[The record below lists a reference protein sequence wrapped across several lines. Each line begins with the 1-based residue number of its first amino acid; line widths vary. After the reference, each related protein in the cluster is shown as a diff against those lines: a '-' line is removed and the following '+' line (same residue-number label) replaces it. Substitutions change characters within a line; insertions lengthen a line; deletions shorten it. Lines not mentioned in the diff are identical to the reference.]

1 MSASSGSD
9 HPVKG
14 APTSPPAVGG
24 PPVSTVSQ
32 IGGGRMA
39 LSTASD
45 QAFQRDRAGQG
56 RVAVSVA
63 GMGPEPLGA
72 VARERLATAAL
83 VAGGRRQ
90 LAMAPL
96 PAGCRTVVLEGD
108 LAPALDAVAASGGP
122 VVVLASG
129 DPGFFGIVRVL
140 AARFG
145 RDRLEVLPSVS
156 AVAAAFAAAG
166 LPWDDALV
174 VSAHGRDPRTAV
186 NACRAHPKVAVLT
199 APGFGPAEL
208 AAALRHA
215 GLGRRLLVAERLGEP
230 DARIVQ
236 GDPTTIAAASG
247 GFADPN
253 VVLVLDQDRV
263 VAAHKAHAWPA
274 RQVPAGWAL
283 PEDAFEHRAGMITK
297 ADVRA
302 LALARLG
309 PGLGDLVW
317 DVGAGSGAVA
327 VECARFGAGV
337 VAVERD
343 PAACALIAANASRHG
358 VAVQIVEAA
367 APAALDALPDP
378 DAVFVG
384 GSGGTRSLE
393 AIVTAAASRVRRA
406 AVVALASIE
415 RVAPTANALA
425 AAGLAVDT
433 VLAQTAA
440 LRPLGPTPETQLEGE
455 PADAHRL
462 VPANPVFLVT
472 GTVTAGGSGTAAGN
486 RQWEAVLRP

>member
-1 MSASSGSD
+1 MNAASGR
-9 HPVKG
+9 G
-14 APTSPPAVGG
+14 AMT
-24 PPVSTVSQ
+24 
-32 IGGGRMA
+32 
-39 LSTASD
+39 
-45 QAFQRDRAGQG
+45 
-56 RVAVSVA
+56 VA

-72 VARERLATAAL
+72 VARERLTAAAL

-90 LAMAPL
+90 LAAAPL
-96 PAGCRTVVLEGD
+96 PPGCRTVVLEGD
-108 LAPALDAVAASGGP
+108 LTPALNAVAASDGP

-129 DPGFFGIVRVL
+129 DPGFFGIVRAL

-145 RDRLEVLPSVS
+145 RERLEVLPSVS
-156 AVAAAFAAAG
+156 AVAATFAAAA

-174 VSAHGRDPRTAV
+174 VSAHGRDPRVAV

-208 AAALRHA
+208 AASLRDA
-215 GLGRRLLVAERLGEP
+215 GLNRSLLVAERLGEP
-230 DARIVQ
+230 EARIVQ
-236 GDPTTIAAASG
+236 GDLAAIAASAS
-247 GFADPN
+247 FADPN
-253 VVLVLDQDRV
+253 VVVILDD
-263 VAAHKAHAWPA
+263 VAAAATGKGHAWPA

-327 VECARFGAGV
+327 VECARFGAAA

-343 PAACALIAANASRHG
+343 PAACALIAGNAARHG
-358 VAVQIVEAA
+358 VAVQVVEGS
-367 APAALDALPDP
+367 APAALERLPDP

-384 GSGGTRSLE
+384 GSGGTRNLE
-393 AIVTAAASRVRRA
+393 AIVAAVAGRVRRA
-406 AVVALASIE
+406 AVVALASVE
-415 RVAPTANALA
+415 RVAPAAQALA
-425 AAGLAVDT
+425 IAGLEVDT

-440 LRPLGPTPETQLEGE
+440 LRPLGPEPAARPDSQLEGE
-455 PADAHRL
+455 PAATHRL

-472 GTVTAGGSGTAAGN
+472 GTIPRTAGATATTPG
-486 RQWEAVLRP
+486 RQQRQVGAAAEVAMRP